1 MRLSQHRP
9 ARRVPSLTFE
19 VFDDELLRG
28 AGFRVRETRRDFID
42 AVRIADCQRRKVGP
56 LLRVVRDDGSGSS
69 SGGGG
74 RRVRHDDLVTLNR
87 VDFFRMRDIRD
98 HGQLAALS
106 STRLRSRTPTPP

>member
-1 MRLSQHRP
+1 LRLSQHRL
-9 ARRVPSLTFE
+9 ARRAPSLTFE

-56 LLRVVRDDGSGSS
+56 LLRVIRDGGSGSS
-69 SGGGG
+69 SGGSCGGG

-87 VDFFRMRDIRD
+87 VDFLRMRDTRGR
-98 HGQLAALS
+98 GQLC
-106 STRLRSRTPTPP
+106 STQQH